1 MWIQNGRGERVGSCP
16 STLFLVYGGIPGDD
30 FAYHLVFVL
39 FGSQLCPCL
48 FPTTKH
54 LQICPLHVSRLGH
67 STVRKKHYCSDHP
80 RALET
85 SMRLSWACLSWLIAQ
100 IRLPFSCLIGL
111 GTSGVSTPP
120 WKWSSRPFCSWL
132 SNPIWRFHHSASTDS
147 LLLLTL
153 FRWKVPV
160 VSKTKPFNIIAR

>member
-16 STLFLVYGGIPGDD
+16 STLFLVYGDIPGDE

-54 LQICPLHVSRLGH
+54 LPICPLHVSCLGH
-67 STVRKKHYCSDHP
+67 STVRKKHYCSGHP
-80 RALET
+80 RTLET
-85 SMRLSWACLSWLIAQ
+85 SMRLPLACLSYHPDMPSFLMPSWL
-100 IRLPFSCLIGL
+100 RDFWSLP
-111 GTSGVSTPP
+111 TP

-147 LLLLTL
+147 LLPLTP

-160 VSKTKPFNIIAR
+160 VSKTKLSNIIAR